1 MAEIETQNTKALS
14 ELLGPAAAQAGVL
27 QSAIAEVA
35 KEDAEARK
43 AKAKELIRKAIGF
56 SKQMDRAKRDFNAQ
70 VAKFDKELGKVLRQ
84 INAMADGKEPT
95 EEEAVAS

>member
-1 MAEIETQNTKALS
+1 MAVETQNTKALN
-14 ELLGPAAAQAGVL
+14 ELLGPIAAQAGVL

-43 AKAKELIRKAIGF
+43 TKAKELIRQAIGF
-56 SKQMDRAKRDFNAQ
+56 GQQMDRAKRDFNAQ